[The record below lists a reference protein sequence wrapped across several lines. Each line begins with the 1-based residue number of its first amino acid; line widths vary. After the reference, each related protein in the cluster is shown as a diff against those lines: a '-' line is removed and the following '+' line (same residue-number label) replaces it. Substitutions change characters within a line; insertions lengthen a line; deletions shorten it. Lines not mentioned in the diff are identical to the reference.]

1 VTAIPTLIAHRGWPS
16 RYPENSREGIEA
28 ALRAGACMVE
38 FDVQLTKD
46 GVPVVIHDDSLRRTA
61 GTGLGVTESPLEE
74 IRQHHI
80 HEPVRFG
87 STFAGVRV
95 PTLAEVVELLSAW
108 PRATAFVEIKRA
120 SLRRF
125 GTPAVLAAVSAALAP
140 VLAQCVVI
148 SFDPDLVERLRAGGK
163 VRTGWATKTWNA
175 AQRAIAVRLDPDYL
189 FCKIS
194 ALPRR
199 GSLPVHRWT
208 WAAYETS
215 SPQAALTLA
224 DRGVT
229 LVETDAIGEML
240 EHPLLGQKG
249 CRDVP

>member
-1 VTAIPTLIAHRGWPS
+1 MTPIPTLVAHRGWPS
-16 RYPENSREGIEA
+16 RFPENTLEGIEA
-28 ALRAGACMVE
+28 ALKAGACMVE
-38 FDVQLTKD
+38 FDVQLTAD
-46 GVPVVIHDDSLRRTA
+46 GVPVVVHDDSLRRT
-61 GTGLGVTESPLEE
+61 GGISMGIMDSTLEQL
-74 IRQHHI
+74 RAHTV

-87 STFAGVRV
+87 SNFAGVRM
-95 PTLAEVVELLSAW
+95 PTLAEVATLLQRW

-125 GTPAVLAAVSAALAP
+125 GTEPVLAPVMEVLAP
-140 VLAQCVVI
+140 VLGQSVLI
-148 SFDPDLVERLRAGGK
+148 SFDARLIEAASGDKR
-163 VRTGWATKTWNA
+163 VRTGWALKTWNA
-175 AQRAIAVRLDPDYL
+175 AQRAIAASLSPHFL

-199 GSLPVHRWT
+199 GALPEGPWT

-215 SPQAALTLA
+215 SPQTALTLSA
-224 DRGVT
+224 RGVT

-249 CRDVP
+249 CRDDA